1 MGTASQFLQ
10 CKWVSCRKS
19 CWHGYP
25 ALAMRPQCFSPTSQK
40 HTHSLSAGVS
50 RPYLPPAPNKA
61 TKTVVFFFGKMLAPA
76 GKQQQAAASSSKQ
89 QQAEAA
95 SSSKQQAAAT
105 AGKQVGKQAVGTHQY
120 PMIVGETLT
129 KNGWHFHVFF
139 ISFFHMWQ
147 WKSKPCTPLSSHQF
161 SCCRK
166 GSSLSSS

>member
-1 MGTASQFLQ
+1 MARLSCSCNATAMFQSNQPETYTFPL
-10 CKWVSCRKS
+10 
-19 CWHGYP
+19 CWCLP
-25 ALAMRPQCFSPTSQK
+25 PVPPTSAKQGDQDCCFLFRQNAC
-40 HTHSLSAGVS
+40 TS
-50 RPYLPPAPNKA
+50 R
-61 TKTVVFFFGKMLAPA
+61 
-76 GKQQQAAASSSKQ
+76 QAAASSSKQ

-105 AGKQVGKQAVGTHQY
+105 AGKQAGKQAVGTHQY